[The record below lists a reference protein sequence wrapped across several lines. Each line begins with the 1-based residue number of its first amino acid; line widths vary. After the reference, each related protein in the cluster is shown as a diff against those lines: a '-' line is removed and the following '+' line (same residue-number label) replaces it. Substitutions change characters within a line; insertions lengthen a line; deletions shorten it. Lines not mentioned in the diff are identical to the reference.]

1 MIAVFLYRGITSIF
15 SRFYFL
21 LSAHYTFSFVL
32 REWKLSSVLCIIL
45 ICMVCWIQVKRWN
58 QSLTIRSTWIPNVL
72 CVALFSPLWITF
84 LICVCERASAR
95 VFVCFVVY
103 FKSTLHMLKCYR
115 QKWCQRFFGELNSLC
130 LKLGQIVHD
139 VGWIEFSIIIYLGNS
154 FVH

>member
-32 REWKLSSVLCIIL
+32 REWKLLSVLCIIL

-72 CVALFSPLWITF
+72 CVAFFHSESHFLFV
-84 LICVCERASAR
+84 CVSELASERARA
-95 VFVCFVVY
+95 CFVVY
-103 FKSTLHMLKCYR
+103 FKSTLHMLECYR

-139 VGWIEFSIIIYLGNS
+139 VGWIKFSIIIYLGNS